1 MANDLTAEQRRARNA
16 TLEAWKRENL
26 RQYKLRFNIRTDKD
40 LIEKLDAQENIQG
53 YLKSLIRAD
62 IARDPSTAS
71 ADQGEQEEQSGQ
83 E

>member
-53 YLKSLIRAD
+53 YIKSLIRAD
-62 IARDPSTAS
+62 IARTSPAS
-71 ADQGEQEEQSGQ
+71 ADQGEQGEQ